1 MSLVYHPY
9 HLVDPSPWPF
19 VGASGAF
26 LFTSGAVI
34 LFHYNDYRL
43 ALTGLFLIIIT
54 ASAWWRDVIREGTH
68 QGHHTQ
74 VVVRGLKLGMLLFIL
89 SEVCLFLA
97 FFWAFFH
104 SSLAPSVELGSV
116 WPPLGIEALDPFA
129 VPLLNTTILLS
140 SGATVTWAHH
150 AIIGGP
156 APISAPEGTQ
166 GSEGP
171 LPSSGATTS
180 SSLLSTPNDQRAP
193 TFLGTDFR
201 TNAVVGLLMTVL
213 LGIIFTG
220 LQAFEYK
227 EASFA
232 ISDSVYGST
241 FFMLT
246 GTHGLHVLV
255 GTTFLIVC
263 FIRLLSNQFTNSHH
277 LGLEAAIWYWH
288 FVDVVWLFLYVFV
301 YWWGS

>member
-34 LFHYNDYRL
+34 YFHYSDYRL
-43 ALTGLFLIIIT
+43 ALTGLVVVTT
-54 ASAWWRDVIREGTH
+54 AASVWWRDVIREGTH

-74 VVVRGLKLGMLLFIL
+74 IVVRGLKLGMLLFIL
-89 SEVCLFLA
+89 SEVCLFFA

-116 WPPLGIEALDPFA
+116 WPPKGIEALDPFA

-156 APISAPEGTQ
+156 KTIEGSF
-166 GSEGP
+166 GEK
-171 LPSSGATTS
+171 TTS
-180 SSLLSTPNDQRAP
+180 YSHYARELNSSNESRKMPFSLSS
-193 TFLGTDFR
+193 DFR
-201 TNAVVGLLMTVL
+201 TNAVIGLLMTIL

-263 FIRLLSNQFTNSHH
+263 FFRLLANQFTNSHH

>member
-26 LFTSGAVI
+26 LFTSGAVVY
-34 LFHYNDYRL
+34 FHYSDYRL
-43 ALTGLFLIIIT
+43 ALTGLIIIIIT
-54 ASAWWRDVIREGTH
+54 SVVWWRDVIREGTH
-68 QGHHTQ
+68 QGHHTKI
-74 VVVRGLKLGMLLFIL
+74 VVRGLKLGMFLFIV
-89 SEVCLFLA
+89 SEVCLFFA

-104 SSLAPSVELGSV
+104 SSLAPSVELGGL
-116 WPPLGIEALDPFA
+116 WPPNGIEALDPFA
-129 VPLLNTTILLS
+129 IPLLNTTILLS

-150 AIIGGP
+150 AIIGG
-156 APISAPEGTQ
+156 G
-166 GSEGP
+166 
-171 LPSSGATTS
+171 
-180 SSLLSTPNDQRAP
+180 
-193 TFLGTDFR
+193 R
-201 TNAVVGLLMTVL
+201 TNAILGLFLTIV

-227 EASFA
+227 ETSFA
-232 ISDSVYGST
+232 ISDSVYGAT

-255 GTTFLIVC
+255 GTTFLTVC
-263 FIRLLSNQFTNSHH
+263 FFRLLSNQFTTGRHV
-277 LGLEAAIWYWH
+277 GLEAAIWYWH